1 MAARD
6 GRRCAPVCL
15 PAFYPEFLHVDW
27 GVSGRLKPEPS
38 NEEEA
43 TEEGNFGVRVDVC
56 PRDKSNEIHYNRD
69 VSCALGRTTASIYSL
84 PRPPNLHSR
93 RYTAKFTRARSSHLL
108 KYHPPWVMELD
119 RQSLIIVNG
128 CRRRSKPTARLLNIG
143 KSDKCRIRST
153 FREMYRLCEK

>member
-6 GRRCAPVCL
+6 GRGCL
-15 PAFYPEFLHVDW
+15 PASHPEFLHVDW
-27 GVSGRLKPEPS
+27 SVSGRLKPKPS

-84 PRPPNLHSR
+84 PRPNLHSR

-108 KYHPPWVMELD
+108 KYHPPWVMALD

-153 FREMYRLCEK
+153 FRETMCRLCEK

>member
-6 GRRCAPVCL
+6 GRGCACL
-15 PAFYPEFLHVDW
+15 PACLLSRIFAC
-27 GVSGRLKPEPS
+27 RLERKRAI
-38 NEEEA
+38 EA
-43 TEEGNFGVRVDVC
+43 RAEQRGGSDEEGNFGVRVDVC

-69 VSCALGRTTASIYSL
+69 VSCALGRKYLFSS
-84 PRPPNLHSR
+84 RPPNLHSR

-108 KYHPPWVMELD
+108 KYHPPWVMALD

-143 KSDKCRIRST
+143 KSDKCRSRST
-153 FREMYRLCEK
+153 FRETMCRLCEK